1 MIYNDL
7 WRSENE
13 RIDFILLFI
22 FIFFFTFFITFNAPF
37 YNGWRLVYFFNFFI
51 IFFAVYF
58 IYLLF
63 NFFKNKKS

>member
-37 YNGWRLVYFFNFFI
+37 YNGWRLVYFLI
-51 IFFAVYF
+51 
-58 IYLLF
+58 
-63 NFFKNKKS
+63 SS